1 MKFVMEKLKK
11 DTADNYFYGLDSM
24 DGKTNIQVSR
34 DTRNELAMMGKKG
47 DTYDDII
54 RMLIRHFK
62 EDE

>member
-1 MKFVMEKLKK
+1 MVKLKK
-11 DTADNYFYGLDSM
+11 YTADNYFYGFDNM

-54 RMLIRHFK
+54 RRLIEFYNRG
-62 EDE
+62 E

>member
-1 MKFVMEKLKK
+1 MTM
-11 DTADNYFYGLDSM
+11 DS
-24 DGKTNIQVSR
+24 KTNIQVSR